1 MQDWDEGFE
10 TILRRYLP
18 FLPEDEALNEDSPLS
33 DFGLDSM
40 STVTLLAALEREYQV
55 KFLDDALRMENF
67 TTPRRIWATISSV
80 R

>member
-10 TILRRYLP
+10 TMLRRYLP
-18 FLPEDEALNEDSPLS
+18 FLPGDEELSEDLPLN

-40 STVTLLAALEREYQV
+40 STVTLLSALEREYQV

-67 TTPRRIWATISSV
+67 TTPRRIWATISSA

>member
-1 MQDWDEGFE
+1 MREWDERFE

-18 FLPEDEALNEDSPLS
+18 FLPEDEALEEDLPLN

-40 STVTLLAALEREYQV
+40 STVTLLSALEREYQV

-67 TTPRRIWATISSV
+67 TTPRRIWSTIASV